1 MTVIATM
8 NAITEAQSTIDK
20 ATPYERTNPVNLR
33 SNFIINENILGS
45 HKIILDSLSS
55 SNPYLNQKVIVQ
67 GDTVSIILP
76 DKNYGRYDRGL
87 FNYLIIPKGQWSFGL
102 TASYGEFNTDDVE
115 ILSILKNFDIK
126 IKAYSLKPSIS
137 YFFKSNQSIG
147 IKFDYT
153 RTSVD
158 LQNMSF
164 DFDDDLNFSLRD
176 VSYYSQTYTAAINY
190 RNYIGLGPE
199 KRFAIFNE
207 VDLGFGSGSS
217 RFKRIY
223 NGEPRDTRTNITRA
237 SLNFSPGL
245 CVFIMD
251 YISFNVSF
259 GVFGIHM
266 TNEKQTT
273 DGVDEGSR
281 FSSGANFKFN
291 IFNINFGMAVHI

>member
-1 MTVIATM
+1 MVLLAAAASSRAQAPVI
-8 NAITEAQSTIDK
+8 ND
-20 ATPYERTNPVNLR
+20 TPASGAPCKDFTNR
-33 SNFIINENILGS
+33 FIISENILGS
-45 HKIILDSLSS
+45 KKIKLDSLSDAS
-55 SNPYLNQKVIVQ
+55 QYLDRKVIVG

-87 FNYLIIPKGQWSFGL
+87 FNFLIIPKGQWSFGL
-102 TASYGEFNTDDVE
+102 TASYGEFNTDDVQ
-115 ILSILKNFDIK
+115 ILSILKNFDTK
-126 IKAYSLKPSIS
+126 IKAYSLKPSIA
-137 YFFKSNQSIG
+137 YFFRSNQSIG

-153 RTSVD
+153 RSSVD
-158 LQNMSF
+158 LNNMTF

-176 VSYYSQTYTAAINY
+176 VSYYSQSYTASINY

-217 RFKRIY
+217 RFKRLY
-223 NGEPRDTRTNITRA
+223 NNEPRDTRTNITRA

-251 YISFNVSF
+251 YVSFNVSF